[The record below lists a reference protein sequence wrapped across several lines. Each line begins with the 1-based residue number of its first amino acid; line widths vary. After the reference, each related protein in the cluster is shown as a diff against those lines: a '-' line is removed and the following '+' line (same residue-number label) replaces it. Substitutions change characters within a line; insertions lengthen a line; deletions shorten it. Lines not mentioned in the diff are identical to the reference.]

1 MIRRAFTLIELRAV
15 IGVLVALAAITA
27 VSVQRIGQDTRMTK
41 AVNDLLNV
49 LETARALAIRSHQ
62 PVMVAFRAR
71 AERFDEVAADIMKF
85 PNPARIKRR
94 WTEAVVGRLE
104 EPMQRKVA
112 SGDATKQIFIDRFVP
127 EPGMLAFAFPEGV
140 AVAGSFAGFG
150 NELYDRAWVTQP
162 KLTEDA
168 SVDEKNECGSLV
180 AVIFDAQGRVVTRL
194 DGSGLASLSQGR
206 YPMMDFNRNG
216 VQDILNEAAGAAQS
230 HIQDQ
235 EGDEPHAVTTQTLA
249 VFDDKAAREAFD
261 EKNWAGMDFP
271 VWTSAKACSDLGTGQ
286 SRKICEQ
293 TEFIEQFGTRIQFNR
308 NTGRAEVQQR

>member
-1 MIRRAFTLIELRAV
+1 MTRRGFTLIELLAV

-49 LETARALAIRSHQ
+49 LETARGLAIRTHQ

-71 AERFDEVAADIMKF
+71 AERFDETTVDIMKF
-85 PNPARIKRR
+85 PNAARIKRR
-94 WTEAVVGRLE
+94 WTEAVIGRLE

-112 SGDATKQIFIDRFVP
+112 SGDATRQIYIDRFVP
-127 EPGMLAFAFPEGV
+127 EPGLLAFAFPEHF

-162 KLTEDA
+162 KLTEDT
-168 SVDEKNECGSLV
+168 STEEKNECGSLV
-180 AVIFDAQGRVVTRL
+180 AVIFDDQGRVITRL

-216 VQDILNEAAGAAQS
+216 VQDILNEAAGAAQA

-249 VFDDKAAREAFD
+249 VFDDKAAREAYD
-261 EKNWAGMDFP
+261 DSRWAGMDFP
-271 VWTSAKACSDLGTGQ
+271 VWSMNKTCSQLGTGQ

-293 TEFIEQFGTRIQFNR
+293 SEFIEQFGTRIQFNR

>member
-1 MIRRAFTLIELRAV
+1 VRRRAFTLIELLAV

-127 EPGMLAFAFPEGV
+127 EPGLLAFAFPEGI

-162 KLTEDA
+162 KLTEMA
-168 SVDEKNECGSLV
+168 SAETPCECGTLV
-180 AVIFDAQGRVVTRL
+180 GVIFDSQGRLVTRL

-206 YPMMDFNRNG
+206 YPMMGFNRNG
-216 VQDILNEAAGAAQS
+216 VQDILNEAAGAAQA

-235 EGDEPHAVTTQTLA
+235 EGDEPHVVTTQTLA
-249 VFDDKAAREAFD
+249 VFDDKMAREMHD
-261 EKNWAGMDFP
+261 EKNWLGSSFP
-271 VWTSAKACSDLGTGQ
+271 VWTISKPCSDLGIGQ

-293 TEFIEQFGTRIQFNR
+293 SGVIEQFGTRIQFNR
-308 NTGRAEVQQR
+308 NTGRAEVLQR

>member
-1 MIRRAFTLIELRAV
+1 MSRRAFTLIELLAV

-104 EPMQRKVA
+104 EPMQLRLADSDLTDQV
-112 SGDATKQIFIDRFVP
+112 FIDRFVP
-127 EPGMLAFAFPEGV
+127 EPGMIAFAFPEGIGV
-140 AVAGSFAGFG
+140 AASYAGFG

-162 KLTEDA
+162 KLSEDA
-168 SVDEKNECGSLV
+168 SADEPNEFGSVV
-180 AVIFDAQGRVVTRL
+180 AVIFDDQGRLITRL
-194 DGSGLASLSQGR
+194 DSSGIASIGR
-206 YPMMDFNRNG
+206 GRFPFMDFNRNG
-216 VQDILNEAAGAAQS
+216 VQTIVNESAGGAQF
-230 HIQDQ
+230 HVQDQ
-235 EGDEPHAVTTQTLA
+235 EGDEPNAITTQMLA
-249 VFDDKAAREAFD
+249 IYDDKAAREAYD
-261 EKNWAGMDFP
+261 EKNWLGSNF
-271 VWTSAKACSDLGTGQ
+271 SAWKADRPCSDLRAGQ

-293 TEFIEQFGTRIQFNR
+293 TEYIEQFGTRIQFNR